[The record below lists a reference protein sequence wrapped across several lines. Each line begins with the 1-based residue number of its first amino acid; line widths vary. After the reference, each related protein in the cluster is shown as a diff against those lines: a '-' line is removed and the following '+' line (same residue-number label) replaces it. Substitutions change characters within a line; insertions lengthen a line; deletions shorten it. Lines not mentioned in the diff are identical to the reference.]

1 MQLNK
6 LNSQAY
12 YEVLKSKKLLNKLQA
27 ENHEQFKLLTLKC
40 TRNKLHHAMA
50 WTEIITISK

>member
-27 ENHEQFKLLTLKC
+27 ENHEQINYNIIKEARNEHKQIKKC
-40 TRNKLHHAMA
+40 TG
-50 WTEIITISK
+50 